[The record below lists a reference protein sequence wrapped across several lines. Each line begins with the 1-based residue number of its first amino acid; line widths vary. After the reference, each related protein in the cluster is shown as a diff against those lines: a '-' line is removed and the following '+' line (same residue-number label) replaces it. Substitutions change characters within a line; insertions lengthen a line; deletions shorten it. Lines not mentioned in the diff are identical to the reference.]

1 MRALV
6 IACAV
11 LASAGDRPPVE
22 QWEQGRI
29 DPEKSPHVASPA
41 APNEDGIL
49 ELTTQNFDDT
59 LLAHPDLVV
68 LFHDAAS
75 KVSDAIYDDT
85 LCEAHKIVVAAGEL
99 ASGEGEGG
107 GVKGPAFG
115 YTSERGL
122 ATAHGLGRAHL
133 AHAAHAFRAYVAG
146 RPQPFLGDYGS
157 ARTVAM
163 HAVKL
168 RAGAC
173 RTVSTA
179 AEAQALTAAA
189 ASAKQPVL
197 LGFFG
202 KLASASAAAAAAGSS
217 SQAAA
222 AAAAAGAG
230 EEEEEEEWTKTF
242 AAFAKHVEA
251 EAQRVTPV
259 LCAVTESAEVAAK
272 YVGGGGGGKGKGAA
286 ATMTMRFATFGPL
299 GERWMAP
306 EALAKAGE
314 LGEISTFGFRATKRA
329 VTRYAP
335 ANMWQLFHHGTDRHV
350 FLVADP
356 AKHASAVASFEA
368 AAARAR
374 AEAAA
379 AAAKGGAE
387 GGGGDARWDHVWHSV
402 MEVPAQKEAAWQRLW
417 IDAET
422 DAPAVVTMTRG
433 DAGVTLSRYNSTY
446 SGGALSAEGIFAFS
460 ADFADHKL
468 APAPAVKTSERPIA
482 NFDGKSDVVDLV
494 GANFDEWVLGA
505 RGEGKDVVVEFYAKW
520 CGHCKRLAPAYEE
533 LATEFKH
540 VPSLIIARVD
550 ATLNEAASFEGLT
563 GFPTCKIYPANDK
576 ARPIKIEVQANLA
589 SLSNLIK
596 HNAHVSFEHQGQTFG
611 RDVSAIDMAVAA
623 GEGLSDDELDEL

>member
-1 MRALV
+1 MLALS
-6 IACAV
+6 CV
-11 LASAGDRPPVE
+11 LALATSAGDRPPIE

-29 DPEKSPHVASPA
+29 DPEKSPHAASPA

-49 ELTTQNFDDT
+49 EITTQNFDDT

-85 LCEAHKIVVAAGEL
+85 LCEAHKIVAGEF
-99 ASGEGEGG
+99 ASGEG
-107 GVKGPAFG
+107 GVAGPAFG
-115 YTSERGL
+115 YTSEPGL
-122 ATAHGLGRAHL
+122 ATAHGMGRAHL

-173 RTVSTA
+173 QTVSTA
-179 AEAQALTAAA
+179 AEAEALTAAA

-202 KLASASAAAAAAGSS
+202 KHAPASASAGGSS

-222 AAAAAGAG
+222 AAGG

-272 YVGGGGGGKGKGAA
+272 YVGGGGGGGKGKGAA
-286 ATMTMRFATFGPL
+286 MRFATFGPL
-299 GERWMAP
+299 GERWMAA

-314 LGEISTFGFRATKRA
+314 LGEISAFGFRATKRA

-379 AAAKGGAE
+379 KGGAE
-387 GGGGDARWDHVWHSV
+387 GGGGGARWDHVWHSV

-433 DAGVTLSRYNSTY
+433 DSSVTLSRYNSTY
-446 SGGALSAEGIFAFS
+446 SRGALSAEGIFAFS
-460 ADFADHKL
+460 ADFADQKL
-468 APAPAVKTSERPIA
+468 APAPQVKTSERPIA

-520 CGHCKRLAPAYEE
+520 CGHCKRLAPDYEV

-576 ARPIKIEVQANLA
+576 ARPIKMEVQANLA